1 MTWRV
6 AASLVCC
13 AALTSCV
20 RLDEGLVVSYSI
32 EEPAPSVADAL
43 KRQLALSNI
52 PVELTPKDDP
62 EKVVTAVLGGEADLG
77 ILEEPFTRVVGLT
90 TIVPL
95 YPSILHVLYR
105 QERSADS
112 FPELV
117 RGQQV
122 YAGPVGGTGWRLLG
136 QLADDYQL
144 ASDDFTI
151 LPDPWLIE
159 PDVYFIVGGLLTRDW
174 LAKVGNYRMFS
185 FGEAGQLGYGTQ
197 AEGLAL
203 KNPNIR
209 PFILPESL
217 YGALNPSP
225 VLTLATRTVL
235 IGRDDLNPDLA
246 YLIARELIENAH
258 EIAAEYHL
266 VMSELQDHFDP
277 ALLALP
283 LHRGAR
289 LYLNKDEPGFLERY
303 AEVVGVGLTIL
314 AALGSAVLAMV
325 RMNKARR
332 KDRIDVFY
340 RRVLAIRH
348 DLDDVEK
355 NINYNKLSDKLKAIQ
370 DEVFQLLIA
379 ERLNVDES
387 LTLFLDLSNRVLG
400 EITAKQS
407 LEEHAGHTPG
417 SAVDPPTG

>member
-6 AASLVCC
+6 AAGLACC
-13 AALTSCV
+13 AALLSCV
-20 RLDEGLVVSYSI
+20 RPDLSLVVSHSY

-43 KRQLALSNI
+43 RRHMALSNI
-52 PVELTPKDDP
+52 AVELTTKDDP
-62 EKVVTAVLGGEADLG
+62 QKVVAAVLGGEADLG
-77 ILEEPFTRVVGLT
+77 ILEEPSGRVAGLT

-105 QERSADS
+105 QERSAES

-122 YAGPVGGTGWRLLG
+122 YAGPVGGTAWRLLG
-136 QLADDYQL
+136 QLADDYRL
-144 ASDDFTI
+144 TPDDYTV
-151 LPDPWLIE
+151 LPDPWLVE
-159 PDVYFIVGGLLTRDW
+159 PDVYFILGGMLTRDW
-174 LAKVGNYRMFS
+174 IAKVGNYQMFS

-203 KNPNIR
+203 KYPNIR

-217 YGALNPSP
+217 YGALNPAP

-235 IGRDDLNPDLA
+235 IGRDDLDPNLA

-266 VMSELQDHFDP
+266 VMSELQDNLEP

-314 AALGSAVLAMV
+314 AALGSGVLAML

-348 DLDDVEK
+348 ELDDAD
-355 NINYNKLSDKLKAIQ
+355 NINNYNGLSDKLKAIQ
-370 DEVFQLLIA
+370 DDVFQLLIA

-400 EITAKQS
+400 EISAQQS
-407 LEEHAGHTPG
+407 LGEHSDHSPQPAADTNG
-417 SAVDPPTG
+417 